1 MEDRTIIILR
11 AKRCL
16 SCEPGGVCWT
26 GGWSNSCL
34 CCIRGANGQGWRI
47 WNPGLFGAS
56 ALEIELSTWNSPPS
70 SVTQFCCPDFSC
82 ERSPKQTVQ
91 PVSWSWFFSTGN
103 WGLFCEGNWRLLL
116 QCYGIPCTQ
125 VLCWSWFIGEKWGIF
140 SQTPV
145 GGCTIYDAFLEA
157 QQFLNFP
164 LIGLLYQGR
173 KEQGLLAWCDQ
184 SYCASVVFSAN
195 CSRIFKECIMLFAW
209 GTVMPDDEGMFCCI
223 NEVTTFCFA

>member
-11 AKRCL
+11 AKKCL

-26 GGWSNSCL
+26 GGWSNLCL
-34 CCIRGANGQGWRI
+34 RCIRGANGQGWRI

-56 ALEIELSTWNSPPS
+56 ALEIELSTWNSAPS

-125 VLCWSWFIGEKWGIF
+125 VHYHVIYNLVENHSMLCSHSDLTEGSSWVEL
-140 SQTPV
+140 SR
-145 GGCTIYDAFLEA
+145 EA
-157 QQFLNFP
+157 
-164 LIGLLYQGR
+164 
-173 KEQGLLAWCDQ
+173 
-184 SYCASVVFSAN
+184 
-195 CSRIFKECIMLFAW
+195 
-209 GTVMPDDEGMFCCI
+209 
-223 NEVTTFCFA
+223 